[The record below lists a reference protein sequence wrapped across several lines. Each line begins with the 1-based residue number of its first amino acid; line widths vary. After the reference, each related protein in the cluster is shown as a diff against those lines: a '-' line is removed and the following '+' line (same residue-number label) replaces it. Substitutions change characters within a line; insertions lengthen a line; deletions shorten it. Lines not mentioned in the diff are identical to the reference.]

1 MNTSALS
8 AALHQAALTE
18 RETDPVYSPLRALGR
33 KQLTPF
39 DLVGQS
45 MSTMAPA
52 TCMVFIALWMSSPA
66 GGVGGL
72 FAIIGATL
80 VMTLVALCIRQ
91 FTVRLAAS
99 GSLYSFV
106 AHGLGKRATLTAGAA
121 LLVGYVGVSVSVLSN
136 AGANLVKLGGE
147 AGIDFGSGAALGGC
161 VLVALAVALVAI
173 RGVRFAART
182 ILVIEVC
189 TLVFITVVLL
199 QSPVPVDVAV
209 TPSTAPVGFVL
220 FLAMQ
225 TVLSLAGFE
234 SAAFFGPEARRPLR
248 TVTSTILVTPLLV
261 GSLYVF
267 AGWAG
272 MSGHAG
278 VLINAYFGGTESGAS
293 MLLVLAVNV
302 GVCSSWIAST
312 LGFAQAG
319 SRLLFSMSIERVIPG
334 VFERVHPRF
343 RTPYFA
349 VVLFVA
355 ASLVGSIWHDPD
367 HAPDN
372 YDVVVEIALILGY
385 TLVALAALR
394 FLERIGEHT
403 ILTRVC
409 GLSAAGAGSGLLTFA
424 VVDSAR
430 SGAWVY
436 LAWCLALGGSGTLW
450 FAVLRRYRPRSID
463 AIGVFDSV
471 ETEDLLPGA
480 ASLSIDDDGKPVMT
494 PTAYGR

>member
-1 MNTSALS
+1 MNTSALR
-8 AALHQAALTE
+8 AALRQAALTE
-18 RETDPVYSPLRALGR
+18 RPSDPVYSPLGALGR
-33 KQLTPF
+33 KQLTPI

-52 TCMVFIALWMSSPA
+52 TCMVFIALWMSSTA
-66 GGVGGL
+66 GGPGGL
-72 FAIIGATL
+72 LAIIGATL
-80 VMTLVALCIRQ
+80 IMTLVALCIRQ

-121 LLVGYVGVSVSVLSN
+121 LLVGYFGVSISVLSN
-136 AGANLVKLGGE
+136 ASANLVELGDEAGLQLGG
-147 AGIDFGSGAALGGC
+147 GSAVIGC
-161 VLVALAVALVAI
+161 LVVALAVALVAI

-182 ILVIEVC
+182 ILFIEVC
-189 TLVFITVVLL
+189 TLVVITMVML
-199 QSPVPVDVAV
+199 QSPVPVDAV
-209 TPSTAPVGFVL
+209 VTTSSAPIGFAL

-293 MLLVLAVNV
+293 MLLVLAVNL

-319 SRLLFSMSIERVIPG
+319 SRLLFSMSVERVIPG

-343 RTPYFA
+343 RTPYA
-349 VVLFVA
+349 GVLVFVGL
-355 ASLVGSIWHDPD
+355 SLIGSLWHDPD

-385 TLVALAALR
+385 TMVAVAALR
-394 FLERIGEHT
+394 FLSRIGEHT
-403 ILTRVC
+403 VFTRVC
-409 GLSAAGAGSGLLTFA
+409 GLLTAAAGSGLLSFA
-424 VVDSAR
+424 VVDTAR
-430 SGAWVY
+430 SGAWLY
-436 LAWCLALGGSGTLW
+436 IAWCAALGGSGALW
-450 FAVLRRYRPRSID
+450 YLVLRRVRPESID

-471 ETEDLLPGA
+471 ETADLLPGA
-480 ASLSIDDDGKPVMT
+480 SSLHIDDAGKPVLT
-494 PTAYGR
+494 PAPRGR

>member
-8 AALHQAALTE
+8 AALRQAALTE
-18 RETDPVYSPLRALGR
+18 RPTDLVRSPVSALGR

-52 TCMVFIALWMSSPA
+52 TCMVFIALWMSSPSGGA
-66 GGVGGL
+66 GGMT
-72 FAIIGATL
+72 AIIGATL

-91 FTVRLAAS
+91 FTRRLAAS

-121 LLVGYVGVSVSVLSN
+121 LLLGYVGVSISVLSN
-136 AGANLVKLGGE
+136 SGANLAKLGEE
-147 AGIDFGSGAALGGC
+147 AGVSLFPGASIVGC
-161 VLVALAVALVAI
+161 VVVAAAVALVAV

-189 TLVFITVVLL
+189 TVALISILML
-199 QSPVPVDVAV
+199 QSPVSTDVIA
-209 TPSTAPVGFVL
+209 SSESAPVGFVL

-234 SAAFFGPEARRPLR
+234 SAAFFGPEARKPLR
-248 TVTSTILVTPLLV
+248 TVTSTILVTPLLI
-261 GSLYVF
+261 GGLYVF

-278 VLINAYFGGTESGAS
+278 VLIDAYFGGTQSGAS
-293 MLLVLAVNV
+293 TVLVLAVNI

-319 SRLLFSMSIERVIPG
+319 SRLLFSMSLERVIPG

-343 RTPYFA
+343 RTPYAA
-349 VVLFVA
+349 VCLFVGV
-355 ASLVGSIWHDPD
+355 SLIGSLWHDPD
-367 HAPDN
+367 HAPGN

-385 TLVALAALR
+385 TMVSVAALK
-394 FLERIGEHT
+394 FLDRIGEHT
-403 ILTRVC
+403 LFTKSC
-409 GLSAAGAGSGLLTFA
+409 GLLAAMAGAGLLALT
-424 VVDSAR
+424 VVDTGR
-430 SGAWVY
+430 SGTWIY
-436 LAWCLALGGSGTLW
+436 LGWCVALGASGTLW
-450 FAVLRRYRPRSID
+450 FAILRRFRPRSID
-463 AIGVFDSV
+463 AIGIFDSV
-471 ETEDLLPGA
+471 ETADLLPGSS
-480 ASLSIDDDGKPVMT
+480 SLSIDDDGKPVLT
-494 PTAYGR
+494 PSPRRR